1 MLEQKEEN
9 LQELICTRRTLTDKI
24 SLLALLQGIEPFSAL
39 ETVVVLAAFVET
51 VAEVI
56 DFDIEVDFL
65 NCE

>member
-9 LQELICTRRTLTDKI
+9 SQELICTRTTLTDKI
-24 SLLALLQGIEPFSAL
+24 SLLSPLQGKEPFSAL
-39 ETVVVLAAFVET
+39 EIAVVLAAFVET